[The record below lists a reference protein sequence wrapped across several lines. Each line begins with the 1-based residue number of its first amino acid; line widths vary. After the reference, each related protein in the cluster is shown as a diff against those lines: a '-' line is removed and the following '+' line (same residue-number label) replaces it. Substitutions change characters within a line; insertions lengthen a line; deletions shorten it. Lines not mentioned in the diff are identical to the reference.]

1 MVIQLNKQ
9 RYLGKRYCIDGQTH
23 YVLIRSIETVGKAL
37 KAIKKQPLIK
47 EAQLMA
53 AFYLRDAALGCLRK

>member
-1 MVIQLNKQ
+1 M
-9 RYLGKRYCIDGQTH
+9 YIDGQTH
-23 YVLIRSIETVGKAL
+23 YALIRSIETVGKAL

-53 AFYLRDAALGCLRK
+53 AFLFTRCCVGLFEEVEALNLKQAPYLA